1 MMKAKQLTNFK
12 LPYVV
17 FIFKFIEHF
26 GVDVGEL
33 EESTS
38 MLNGV
43 FCSQYA

>member
-1 MMKAKQLTNFK
+1 MKAKQLTNFK